1 MIGSP
6 PNTLSRPPFE
16 RGDTALA
23 VVLNGERLPG
33 ALDHAGKTAARGPC
47 AREGDHSIMSR
58 TSGGR
63 AWITE

>member
-23 VVLNGERLPG
+23 VVLDSERLPG
-33 ALDHAGKTAARGPC
+33 ALDHASETAARGPSAE
-47 AREGDHSIMSR
+47 ARDHSIMSR